1 MSTGSKPIFVFPFC
15 LFVCLYLGKVAVK
28 LETIDILITFHL
40 CSSQEIMK
48 SSWKFT
54 KTETEAPQNF
64 RKVKN
69 EKEKKKQH
77 TFQREHVRA
86 RTENRC
92 MKAGIPWLFHIIIK
106 LFMWLKCSWTVRV
119 AAFGTRC
126 CPEKENVA
134 LEPKLITVV
143 REIL

>member
-69 EKEKKKQH
+69 EKEKKNNTH
-77 TFQREHVRA
+77 F
-86 RTENRC
+86 
-92 MKAGIPWLFHIIIK
+92 
-106 LFMWLKCSWTVRV
+106 
-119 AAFGTRC
+119 
-126 CPEKENVA
+126 KENMYEHGLKTDA
-134 LEPKLITVV
+134 WRQAYLGYFTL
-143 REIL
+143 L